1 MKKFTLLFV
10 AFFALTVSAFA
21 QSKPMYI
28 NIAFHKLK
36 PGHTIEEAMAMEKRW
51 KVIHQ
56 KRKSLGLIVA
66 WAVYPIFN
74 EYKSESVDFDYIS
87 CNASEDLNKITGF
100 PADMGAALMKEDPSF
115 FTILEETGK
124 IQSVIRNKITKVLDA
139 TGPSNDLNSIIL
151 FETMKTTQANY
162 LAYMDFEKQVKS
174 IHQDRIKAGN
184 IQEWSIEQH
193 LAPISYDG
201 TGQFST
207 FTFFKDLSK
216 LDFDATSIYINGA
229 KKYMNL
235 TPEQFTKKVND
246 LRETKQ
252 SVLLKYAVGTF
263 N

>member
-1 MKKFTLLFV
+1 MKKIALLFL
-10 AFFALTVSAFA
+10 AIFAITTSTFA

-74 EYKSESVDFDYIS
+74 EYKSESVDFYYIS
-87 CNASEDLNKITGF
+87 SNASEDLNKITEF
-100 PADMGAALMKEDPSF
+100 TADMGAALMKEDPSF